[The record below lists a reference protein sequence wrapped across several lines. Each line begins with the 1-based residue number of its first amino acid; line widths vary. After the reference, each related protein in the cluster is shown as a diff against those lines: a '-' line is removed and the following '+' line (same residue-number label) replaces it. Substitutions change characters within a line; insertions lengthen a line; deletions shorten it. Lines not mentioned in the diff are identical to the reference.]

1 MNEIERMKKKKQ
13 KEKIGNI
20 MFLILFSIVISLLI
34 YAIFYSFTP
43 SKIDE
48 SLIEKYDLS
57 KDIIRDPIQENL
69 SEKEVITKNM
79 YGTELKIEKLASY
92 DIIGKVEATKNY
104 SESIVSSLLALEKM
118 GGSIINKISPR
129 DLALSWG
136 KLALDENS
144 TYFQADQKVTNGSRI
159 VMMYP
164 ESELLEKMSMSEIQK
179 NFSNNHVIVLDKE
192 NRRTLMK
199 IKATDIVRIIGYL
212 VFVET
217 SDGYKW
223 GPSSL
228 IRTDNGCEILLA
240 EQILIMDKAS
250 VK

>member
-1 MNEIERMKKKKQ
+1 MNEIERLKKKKQ

-20 MFLILFSIVISLLI
+20 IFIILFLIVIVMMI
-34 YAIFYSFTP
+34 YAIFYHFTP

-48 SLIEKYDLS
+48 SLIETYDLS
-57 KDIIRDPIQENL
+57 KDIIRDPIQERL
-69 SEKEVITKNM
+69 PESEIITKKM

-92 DIIGKVEATKNY
+92 DIIGKVEATKDY
-104 SESIVSSLLALEKM
+104 SESILASLLAMEKM

-129 DLALSWG
+129 DLAVSWG

-144 TYFQADQKVTNGSRI
+144 DYFTADQQITNGYRM

-164 ESELLEKMSMSEIQK
+164 EAELLERMSMGEIQK
-179 NFSNNHVIVLDKE
+179 NFSNNHVIVLDNE
-192 NRRTLMK
+192 NRNTLMK
-199 IKATDIVRIIGYL
+199 VKVGDIVRIVGYL

-217 SDGYKW
+217 SDGFTW
-223 GPSSL
+223 GPSSM
-228 IRTDNGCEILLA
+228 IRTDSGCEILLA
-240 EQILIMDKAS
+240 EQILIMNK